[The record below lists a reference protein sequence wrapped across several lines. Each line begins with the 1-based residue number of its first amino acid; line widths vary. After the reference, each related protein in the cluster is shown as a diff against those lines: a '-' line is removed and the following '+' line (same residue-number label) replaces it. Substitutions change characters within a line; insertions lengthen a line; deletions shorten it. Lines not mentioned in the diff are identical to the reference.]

1 MTPNQQLQKPA
12 GSAPSVLRFGCGLL
26 AVGLTLFC
34 LFFVVA
40 SFFDLVINRDA
51 KEVGVLVG
59 MIVLFGGLASA
70 GVYAAWKLL
79 RKTPP
84 PPDTGLENRIL
95 QLAEAKG
102 CRLTV
107 GMVALHCRVSISE
120 SREALERM
128 VMQGAATPEVEDDG
142 GIVYDFSD
150 LLPSGKSKPA
160 AAERPISLP

>member
-1 MTPNQQLQKPA
+1 MTPNQQLQKPT
-12 GSAPSVLRFGCGLL
+12 GSVPSVFRFGCGLV
-26 AVGLTLFC
+26 AVGLTLIC

-40 SFFDLVINRDA
+40 AFFDLVINREA

-59 MIVLFGGLASA
+59 MIVLFGGLAAA
-70 GVYAAWKLL
+70 GVYAAWKLF
-79 RKTPP
+79 RQTPA

-107 GMVALHCRVSISE
+107 GMVALHCRISISE

-142 GIVYDFSD
+142 GIIYDFSD
-150 LLPSGKSKPA
+150 LLPSGKQDTPA
-160 AAERPISLP
+160 GGRPIQLP